1 MATSYIIVDYML
13 NEMVAELMRSHR
25 MDYQEALETVVASKT
40 YKRLLTDEDL
50 QEEGSLFIIELL
62 EKELTEQREET
73 PAEA

>member
-1 MATSYIIVDYML
+1 ML

-50 QEEGSLFIIELL
+50 QEEDPSRGLSHPCHL
-62 EKELTEQREET
+62 
-73 PAEA
+73 

>member
-1 MATSYIIVDYML
+1 ML
-13 NEMVAELMRSHR
+13 NEMVAELMRRHR

-62 EKELTEQREET
+62 EKELEEQRAET